1 MTKVSVKLGQNNFE
15 SSVLKEEKLVLV
27 DFYSDSCVPCKR
39 LSPILAD
46 LEEDYED
53 KLVVGKVNAIF
64 EQDLVQ
70 QYDISST
77 PTVLLFK
84 NGEIKARFGGK
95 IDKNEL
101 VDQIKNN
108 L

>member
-1 MTKVSVKLGQNNFE
+1 MSVKLGQNNFE

-46 LEEDYED
+46 LEESYED
-53 KLVVGKVNAIF
+53 QIVVGKVNALF
-64 EQDLVQ
+64 EEDLVQ
-70 QYDISST
+70 KYDITST

-84 NGEIKARFGGK
+84 NGEIKVRLGGK

-101 VDQIKNN
+101 TQQINNN